1 MKDILDLPDSEP
13 SVEEASLAEFI
24 GPENEYYLDQW
35 SRMQEERTLSFHLWA
50 LALGPFWLLYRQLFR
65 ETALYVAF
73 FLGLG
78 LLRWSGIG
86 FWLYENVFLLARVGI
101 LHLILGLSAN
111 RLYLQSCKRQVEK
124 ILSTTEGEEQKEAL
138 RRKGGVSIPPPIV
151 FLLLSLIWLI
161 SNYYQGYYGIN
172 TNFIF

>member
-1 MKDILDLPDSEP
+1 MKNILDLPESEP
-13 SVEEASLAEFI
+13 SIEEACLAEFI
-24 GPENEYYLDQW
+24 GPEKEYYLGQW
-35 SRMQEERTLSFHLWA
+35 SRMQEERTLSFHIWA

-65 ETALYVAF
+65 ETALYIAF
-73 FLGLG
+73 FFGLG

-86 FWLYENVFLLARVGI
+86 FWLYETVFFCTRVLI

-111 RLYLQSCKRQVEK
+111 RLYLLHCKRQVEK
-124 ILSTTEGEEQKEAL
+124 TLISVEPEEQKKVL
-138 RRKGGVSIPPPIV
+138 RHKGSVSILPPLV

-161 SNYYQGYYGIN
+161 SNYFQGNFGIN